1 MEMQYQLNGAMI
13 PQTPLTSSQL
23 LPFSGHNLPPGKY
36 VSDKL
41 SMVQYLKSNFV
52 QCLRLNMAGSEDGRI
67 LSGIDSRSANLQ
79 GLLNT
84 TGTAIADSYNSF
96 IAVETTA
103 TLRILPGRA
112 VSIIS

>member
-1 MEMQYQLNGAMI
+1 MA
-13 PQTPLTSSQL
+13 
-23 LPFSGHNLPPGKY
+23 
-36 VSDKL
+36 
-41 SMVQYLKSNFV
+41 QYLKSSFV

-84 TGTAIADSYNSF
+84 TGTAISDTYNSF

-103 TLRILPGRA
+103 TLRVMPGRA
-112 VSIIS
+112 VSIVA